1 MPDRRDAFIWVNSLI
16 YCKSKGWAHYLF
28 IGWLQVFLCEKL
40 ALINEMYFA
49 IALDRASAGPVNSSH
64 PVFMLTE
71 IVVEIAFVWSTPP
84 GWDTK
89 LSRYMGRNTVQN
101 DQHLLAWQ
109 VIIACAKGGT
119 SIEDLAEKYPDM
131 IIKVMYHL
139 LSVQQFNIPLQLWM
153 QFFLPSICGA
163 L

>member
-1 MPDRRDAFIWVNSLI
+1 
-16 YCKSKGWAHYLF
+16 
-28 IGWLQVFLCEKL
+28 
-40 ALINEMYFA
+40 
-49 IALDRASAGPVNSSH
+49 
-64 PVFMLTE
+64 VFMLTE

-89 LSRYMGRNTVQN
+89 WSRYMGRNTVQN